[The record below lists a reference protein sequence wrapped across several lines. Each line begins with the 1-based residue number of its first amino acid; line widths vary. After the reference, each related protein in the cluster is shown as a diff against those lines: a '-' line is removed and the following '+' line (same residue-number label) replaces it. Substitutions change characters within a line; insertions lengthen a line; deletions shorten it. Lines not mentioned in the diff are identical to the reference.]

1 MYVSGMGDS
10 GKSHVIKA
18 LADFFKSRN
27 KSHRFEI
34 LAPTGTVAALLHGST
49 YHSFLGPL
57 ETQPQTM
64 HKSK

>member
-1 MYVSGMGDS
+1 MLSR
-10 GKSHVIKA
+10 
-18 LADFFKSRN
+18 LLWTFFKSRN